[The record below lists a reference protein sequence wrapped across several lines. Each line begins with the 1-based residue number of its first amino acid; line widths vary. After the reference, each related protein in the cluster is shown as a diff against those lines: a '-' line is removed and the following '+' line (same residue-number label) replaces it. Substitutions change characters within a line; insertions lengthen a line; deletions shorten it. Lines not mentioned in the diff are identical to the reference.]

1 MLNIIICDDEKALR
15 RDLKQILETELGLMG
30 ISYRIVEYSS
40 GEEVLSEYRQI
51 HGQKILYLDI
61 KLDNMNGM
69 ETARQ
74 IRQWDPSSVIIFVTV
89 YPEFVF
95 QGYEVRALDYILKPY
110 EREKITASFH
120 NALSM
125 LDMTK
130 ESSFFLENRRG
141 SLRISF
147 DRIMYFFSECH
158 RVHIVTTDGEKSFY
172 GKLGELESSLPS
184 CFVRIHNRY
193 IINMK
198 YLDSLEASHAV
209 IGGEPLPVSRSYKQA
224 LSIAYARYM
233 LE

>member
-1 MLNIIICDDEKALR
+1 MLNIIICDDEKTLR

-30 ISYRIVEYSS
+30 ISYRIREYSS

-61 KLDNMNGM
+61 KLDNVNGI

-74 IRQWDPSSVIIFVTV
+74 IRQWDPSAVIIFVTV

-147 DRIMYFFSECH
+147 DRILYFFSERH
-158 RVHIVTTDGEKSFY
+158 RVNIVTSEGVRSFY
-172 GKLGELESSLPS
+172 GKLGELENSLPS
-184 CFVRIHNRY
+184 CFIRIHNRY

-198 YLDSLEASHAV
+198 YLDSMESSHAV
-209 IGGEPLPVSRSYKQA
+209 VGGETLPVSRSYKQA
-224 LSIAYARYM
+224 FSIAYARYM

>member
-1 MLNIIICDDEKALR
+1 MNSRNCMLNIIICDDEKALR

-110 EREKITASFH
+110 EREKITDYFH
-120 NALSM
+120 NAL
-125 LDMTK
+125 
-130 ESSFFLENRRG
+130 
-141 SLRISF
+141 
-147 DRIMYFFSECH
+147 
-158 RVHIVTTDGEKSFY
+158 
-172 GKLGELESSLPS
+172 
-184 CFVRIHNRY
+184 
-193 IINMK
+193 
-198 YLDSLEASHAV
+198 
-209 IGGEPLPVSRSYKQA
+209 
-224 LSIAYARYM
+224 
-233 LE
+233 

>member
-95 QGYEVRALDYILKPY
+95 QAGSRLHPEALRAGEDNGL
-110 EREKITASFH
+110 
-120 NALSM
+120 LSQ
-125 LDMTK
+125 
-130 ESSFFLENRRG
+130 R
-141 SLRISF
+141 SF
-147 DRIMYFFSECH
+147 DAGHDEGVVFFSGKPQ
-158 RVHIVTTDGEKSFY
+158 RKSADIF
-172 GKLGELESSLPS
+172 
-184 CFVRIHNRY
+184 
-193 IINMK
+193 
-198 YLDSLEASHAV
+198 
-209 IGGEPLPVSRSYKQA
+209 
-224 LSIAYARYM
+224 
-233 LE
+233 

>member
-147 DRIMYFFSECH
+147 DRIMYFFSERH

-209 IGGEPLPVSRSYKQA
+209 IG
-224 LSIAYARYM
+224 LSLIHI
-233 LE
+233 